1 MENPFFFLNYYVILL
16 LGDDCMLENALKVLK
31 KIEENG
37 FKAYIVGGFV
47 RNHILGIE
55 SNDIDICTNA
65 RPKDI
70 HEIFKKDCLP
80 NEEYGSVTVIV
91 KNIRYEITTFRRE
104 YSYTGNRKPDNFEF
118 INDLHEDLKRRD
130 FLINTICIDSLGNII
145 DILNGK
151 KDLDSK
157 IIHTV
162 GNSYDRFS
170 EDAFRILRAI
180 RFATSLKF
188 ELSDDIKNSILE
200 TKNLLRNI
208 SYERKREELDK
219 IFTNT
224 NVYYGVSMIMEL
236 RLEEVLDIPKLCEV
250 KNFDDLI
257 GVWAQLDVDS
267 DTYRF
272 TSNEKNLIDG
282 IKKVLVKD
290 NYDPLVLYKYGLY
303 VNSVA
308 AGIKNLDKRRVTLI
322 YNTLPIYTKND
333 ICINGKD
340 ISDVLKKEPGHYI
353 KNIIKDIEEKI
364 IYLKLENKKDV
375 LLKYIENNY
384 K

>member
-1 MENPFFFLNYYVILL
+1 
-16 LGDDCMLENALKVLK
+16 MLENALKVLK

-47 RNHILGIE
+47 RDHILGIE

-70 HEIFKKDCLP
+70 HQIFKKACLP

-104 YSYTGNRKPDNFEF
+104 YSYVGNRKPDNFEF

-130 FLINTICIDSLGNII
+130 FLINTICIDSFGNII
-145 DILNGK
+145 DILNGT
-151 KDLDSK
+151 KDLDDR

-180 RFATSLKF
+180 RFATSLEF

-224 NVYYGVSMIMEL
+224 NVHYGVSMIMEL
-236 RLEEVLDIPKLCEV
+236 GLEEVLDIPNLSEV

-257 GVWAQLDVDS
+257 GVWAQLDIAS

-282 IKKVLVKD
+282 IREVLVKD

-308 AGIKNLDKRRVTLI
+308 AGIKNLDKRRVTII

-340 ISDVLKKEPGHYI
+340 ISDILNKEPGYYI

-364 IYLKLENKKDV
+364 LSLKLENKKEV

-384 K
+384 R